1 MRGEQDQMMV
11 PVATLMCVD
20 LRMASLLRDTR
31 PVHRKEL
38 PLFLSLLDDVVDRWY
53 EAVGSMNPVIYE
65 QYNDHTTA
73 VKDLQDCFKK
83 VAEDDSEGVFEERQ
97 RLGVSIERIYELM
110 DCFAEVFTAPVE
122 LREFYYNISSR
133 IRLTVDA
140 VTEGKHGW

>member
-1 MRGEQDQMMV
+1 MV
-11 PVATLMCVD
+11 PVSTLMCVD

-53 EAVGSMNPVIYE
+53 EAVGAMNPVIYE
-65 QYNDHTTA
+65 QYNDHTSA
-73 VKDLQDCFKK
+73 VKDLQESFKK
-83 VAEDDSEGVFEERQ
+83 VSDDDSEGVFEERQ
-97 RLGVSIERIYELM
+97 RLGVSIDRLYELM
-110 DCFAEVFTAPVE
+110 DCFAEGITSPIE

-140 VTEGKHGW
+140 ITEGKHGW